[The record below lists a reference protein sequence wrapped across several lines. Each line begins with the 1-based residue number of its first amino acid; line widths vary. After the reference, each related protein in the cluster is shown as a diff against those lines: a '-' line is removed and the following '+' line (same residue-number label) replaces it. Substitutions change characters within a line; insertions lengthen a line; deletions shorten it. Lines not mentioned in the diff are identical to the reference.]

1 MNAARDASHSI
12 AAAHR
17 REVTACPGHRSDC
30 GSPVVLQVLPSLVTG
45 GVERSTIE
53 ITEAVTAAGWTALVA
68 SAGGP
73 LVATIEQAGGRH
85 IALPLDTRGPLGI
98 WRNASRFARLIQAE
112 GVDIVH
118 ARSRAPAWSAWLAT
132 RRTSTRF
139 VTTYHGTY
147 SEDLPF
153 KRRYNAVM
161 AKGEIV
167 ITASRFI
174 AELVIARH
182 GIDPSRIRVIPR
194 GVDPAVFN
202 PAAVTPERLRRLD
215 SAWSLPPDAMVITLP
230 GRLTGWKGQSVLL
243 DAFAQ
248 LRRQDMVC
256 VLLGSDQGR
265 AGYTDRLRRQA
276 ERLGVVGRV
285 RLPGESDDMPAA
297 LLRSDV
303 VVHASTE
310 PEAFGRVVIEAQAMA
325 RPVIA
330 ADLGGPVETVEDG
343 VTGWRVSPGQPAALA
358 AAIDLVLALPPE
370 RLVAIGT
377 AARAAV
383 LARCTKRAMQEATL
397 GVYRELL
404 AAPAPGRVAA
414 KGG

>member
-1 MNAARDASHSI
+1 M
-12 AAAHR
+12 
-17 REVTACPGHRSDC
+17 ACPG

-45 GVERSTIE
+45 GVERSSIE
-53 ITEAVTAAGWTALVA
+53 MTEAVAAAGWTALVA

-73 LVATIEQAGGRH
+73 LVAAIERAGGRH
-85 IALPLDTRGPLGI
+85 VALPLGTRNPLDI
-98 WRNASRFARLIQAE
+98 WRNAGRLAWLIGAE
-112 GVDIVH
+112 RVHIVH

-139 VTTYHGTY
+139 ITTYHGTY
-147 SEDLPF
+147 AEDLPF

-167 ITASRFI
+167 IAASRFV

-182 GIDPSRIRVIPR
+182 GIDPSRVRVIPR
-194 GVDPAVFN
+194 GVDPAVFD
-202 PAAVTPERLRRLD
+202 PAAVSPERLRRLD
-215 SAWSLPPDAMVITLP
+215 TGWSLPRDAVVITLP

-243 DAFAQ
+243 DAFARLQ
-248 LRRQDMVC
+248 RQDMVC

-265 AGYTDRLRRQA
+265 AGYIDRLRRQA
-276 ERLGVVGRV
+276 ERLGVADRV

-343 VTGWRVSPGQPAALA
+343 VTGWRVPPGQPAALA
-358 AAIDLVLALPPE
+358 AAIDQALALPPE
-370 RLVAIGT
+370 RRAAIGA

-404 AAPAPGRVAA
+404 GAPAHAGVAG

>member
-1 MNAARDASHSI
+1 MNAAHNASRPIHE
-12 AAAHR
+12 AHR
-17 REVTACPGHRSDC
+17 EEFTACPGGSGGR
-30 GSPVVLQVLPSLVTG
+30 SPVVLQVLPSLVTG

-53 ITEAVTAAGWTALVA
+53 MAEGVAASGWIALVA

-73 LVATIEQAGGRH
+73 LVAAVERAGGRH
-85 IALPLDTRGPLGI
+85 IGLPLDTRGPLGI
-98 WRNASRFARLIQAE
+98 WRNAGRLARLIQAE

-118 ARSRAPAWSAWLAT
+118 ARSRAPAWSSWVAT
-132 RRTSTRF
+132 QRVGARF
-139 VTTYHGTY
+139 VTTYHGAY
-147 SEDLPF
+147 AEDLPF

-161 AKGEIV
+161 AKGGIV
-167 ITASRFI
+167 ITASRFV
-174 AELVIARH
+174 AELVVARH
-182 GIDPSRIRVIPR
+182 GIEPSRVRVIPR
-194 GVDPAVFN
+194 GVDPAVFD
-202 PAAVTPERLRRLD
+202 PAAVTSERLRRLD
-215 SAWSLPPDAMVITLP
+215 GAWTLPPDATVVTLP

-248 LRRQDMVC
+248 LRRQDVVC

-265 AGYTDRLRRQA
+265 AGYAGGLRRQA
-276 ERLGVVGRV
+276 ARLGIADRV
-285 RLPGESDDMPAA
+285 RMPGECDDMPAA

-343 VTGWRVSPGQPAALA
+343 VTGWRVPPGQPAALA
-358 AAIDLVLALPPE
+358 AAIDRALALPPE
-370 RLVAIGT
+370 GRVAIG
-377 AARAAV
+377 AAGRAAV

-404 AAPAPGRVAA
+404 AAPAHGGVAG